1 MECKES
7 RRKLSALADGE
18 LDAQAAAQLRQ
29 HLDRCPD
36 CARASA
42 QMQALRAAVG
52 THGTRHAAPA
62 ALRQRLQEALRDE
75 AKRMKQEA
83 QEEKEARRGRHWA
96 QLPWAWIN
104 FGVASASTAA
114 LAVTLALYLSAPSDT
129 ERLDQ
134 EIVASHFRSL
144 LPNHLADVA
153 SSDQHTVKP
162 WFSGKL
168 DFSPPVVDLAQEG
181 YPLVGGRLDYIGQRP
196 VAALAYRRH
205 QHVLNLYVWPDAAEA
220 PPRASTRQGYH
231 LIRWSRAGMHYQL
244 ISDLNGAELQ
254 DFERRLTARIDRD
267 AMP

>member
-7 RRKLSALADGE
+7 QDRLSAYADGE
-18 LDAQAAAQLRQ
+18 LDAAAMAELTR
-29 HLDRCPD
+29 HLTQCPD
-36 CARASA
+36 CAKACE
-42 QMQALRAAVG
+42 QLFALRAAVKQHAA
-52 THGTRHAAPA
+52 THAAPA
-62 ALRQRLQEALRDE
+62 FLQQRLRQALQEE
-75 AKRMKQEA
+75 GKQ
-83 QEEKEARRGRHWA
+83 ARKAPRGRKWA

-114 LAVTLALYLSAPSDT
+114 LAVTLALYLSIPSQA

-144 LPNHLADVA
+144 MPDHLADVA

-181 YPLVGGRLDYIGQRP
+181 FPLIGGRLDYIKQRP

-205 QHVLNLYVWPDAAEA
+205 QHVLNLYVWPEQAKGDA
-220 PPRASTRQGYH
+220 PPRASTRQGYQ
-231 LIRWSRAGMHYQL
+231 LIRWSRSGMHYQL
-244 ISDLNGAELQ
+244 VSDLNVQELMA
-254 DFERRLTARIDRD
+254 FERLLTAQIDKERV
-267 AMP
+267 P

>member
-1 MECKES
+1 MECTES
-7 RRKLSALADGE
+7 HSKMSAYADGE
-18 LDAQAAAQLRQ
+18 LDTPAMAQLAQ
-29 HLDRCPD
+29 HLARCPD

-42 QMQALRAAVG
+42 QLFALRAAVKQQAVG
-52 THGTRHAAPA
+52 QAAPA
-62 ALRQRLQEALRDE
+62 FLQQRIRQTLQE
-75 AKRMKQEA
+75 
-83 QEEKEARRGRHWA
+83 EETKNTARVRKWA